1 MEGEEGSAGSTTSSA
16 EDGVA
21 TLQPKNQAFDEVET
35 IYCRLPKEYGYDLK
49 LEHYDDAIQDNSF

>member
-16 EDGVA
+16 EDGAVN
-21 TLQPKNQAFDEVET
+21 LQAAEKFDEVET
-35 IYCRLPKEYGYDLK
+35 IYCRLPKECEYDMK